1 MNVFTVFSGEIVEGS
16 KDLDF
21 AAATEDNESEVFPTS
36 SNSKDGC
43 GPFVSMVGSKRGID
57 NSPLIKDE
65 ELGGEFSCLY
75 LSCLQDLLR
84 RPKQ

>member
-1 MNVFTVFSGEIVEGS
+1 MEGS

-65 ELGGEFSCLY
+65 ELGGE
-75 LSCLQDLLR
+75 LSCLRCLICLLQNFSVI
-84 RPKQ
+84 PNN